1 MLALVTNFGPTRS
14 FATAIGNVFLPHG
27 QTVEMKHEKACREI
41 EAYGQVK
48 VEWKVRPV
56 AAAKKLNAVELAS
69 ISIQRLRSMARRAG
83 VKGFFTMKKID
94 LIKHLE
100 A

>member
-14 FATAIGNVFLPHG
+14 FATAVGNVFVPHG
-27 QTVEMKHEKACREI
+27 MTVEMTHEKACREI
-41 EAYGQVK
+41 EAYGQVR
-48 VEWKVRPV
+48 VEYR
-56 AAAKKLNAVELAS
+56 KKPRRKARKPTTEEYMSMAVN
-69 ISIQRLRSMARRAG
+69 RLRLLARQAG
-83 VKGFFTMKKID
+83 VRGTFAMKKVD